1 MTDVLAALFV
11 TPIHLT
17 GIGRLMLMLPLCL
30 AISIIYKAT
39 RCDRLEEIPGAVASL
54 WVTIVIGM
62 FAVGV
67 GLWAFY
73 LIMA

>member
-17 GIGRLMLMLPLCL
+17 GIGRLLLMLPLCL
-30 AISIIYKAT
+30 AISIVYKAT
-39 RCDRLEEIPGAVASL
+39 RCDRLGEIPREVASL
-54 WVTIVIGM
+54 WITIVIGM
-62 FAVGV
+62 FSVGV